1 MCKIFIISLLSLFI
15 NSFATAQSV
24 VPSVIMGRDTIPQG
38 LVQQEGVF
46 HHVLDL
52 VHVLLHEV
60 DVVARLKNPRKYA
73 RQQQRNL
80 RMIHNVK
87 KVFPYAKIAAAKIN
101 EIEYKLAQTD
111 SEAKR
116 KQIIKQEYKELM
128 HTFKQPLMKLTVTQ
142 GKILVRLIYRET
154 NNTSFNHIKEYKG
167 TVNAYFWQS
176 LALLFGNNLKADYEP
191 NGRDREIEQI
201 VRTLEKERTSHI
213 SRR

>member
-24 VPSVIMGRDTIPQG
+24 VPSVIMGRDTVP
-38 LVQQEGVF
+38 
-46 HHVLDL
+46 
-52 VHVLLHEV
+52 HVLLHEV

-73 RQQQRNL
+73 RQQQRNQT
-80 RMIHNVK
+80 MVYNVRN
-87 KVFPYAKIAAAKIN
+87 VFPYAKIAAAKIN
-101 EIEYKLAQTD
+101 EIENKLAQTD

-116 KQIIKQEYKELM
+116 KQIIKKEYKELM

-201 VRTLEKERTSHI
+201 VRSIEKGGPSHI
-213 SRR
+213 TRR

>member
-24 VPSVIMGRDTIPQG
+24 VPSVIMGRDTVP
-38 LVQQEGVF
+38 
-46 HHVLDL
+46 
-52 VHVLLHEV
+52 HVLLHEV

-73 RQQQRNL
+73 RQQQRNQ
-80 RMIHNVK
+80 RIVYNVR
-87 KVFPYAKIAAAKIN
+87 KVFPYAAAKIN
-101 EIEYKLAQTD
+101 EIENKLAQTD

-116 KQIIKQEYKELM
+116 KQIIKKEYKELM

-201 VRTLEKERTSHI
+201 VRSIEKGGPSHI
-213 SRR
+213 TRR

>member
-24 VPSVIMGRDTIPQG
+24 VPSVIMGRDTVP
-38 LVQQEGVF
+38 
-46 HHVLDL
+46 
-52 VHVLLHEV
+52 HVLLHEV

-73 RQQQRNL
+73 RQ
-80 RMIHNVK
+80 HNGTK
-87 KVFPYAKIAAAKIN
+87 GWFITWERCSRTQKIAAAKIN
-101 EIEYKLAQTD
+101 EIENKLAQTD

-116 KQIIKQEYKELM
+116 KQIIKKEYKELM

-176 LALLFGNNLKADYEP
+176 LALLFGITESRLRTERAGPRNRAD
-191 NGRDREIEQI
+191 RALDRK
-201 VRTLEKERTSHI
+201 RGPSHI
-213 SRR
+213 TRR

>member
-24 VPSVIMGRDTIPQG
+24 VPSVIMGRDTVP
-38 LVQQEGVF
+38 
-46 HHVLDL
+46 
-52 VHVLLHEV
+52 HVLLHEV

-73 RQQQRNL
+73 RQQQRNQ
-80 RMIHNVK
+80 RMVYNVR

-101 EIEYKLAQTD
+101 EIENKLAQTD

-116 KQIIKQEYKELM
+116 KQIIKKEYKELM

-191 NGRDREIEQI
+191 NGGTGKSSRSCARSKKGA
-201 VRTLEKERTSHI
+201 LLTSPGDKSCSWH
-213 SRR
+213 

>member
-24 VPSVIMGRDTIPQG
+24 VPSVIMGRDTVP
-38 LVQQEGVF
+38 
-46 HHVLDL
+46 
-52 VHVLLHEV
+52 HVLLHEV
-60 DVVARLKNPRKYA
+60 DVVARLKNPRKSA
-73 RQQQRNL
+73 RQHQRNQ
-80 RMIHNVK
+80 RMDYNVR

-101 EIEYKLAQTD
+101 EIENKLAQTD

-116 KQIIKQEYKELM
+116 KQIIKKEYKELM

-201 VRTLEKERTSHI
+201 VRSIEKGSPSHI
-213 SRR
+213 TRR

>member
-24 VPSVIMGRDTIPQG
+24 VPSVIMGRDTVP
-38 LVQQEGVF
+38 
-46 HHVLDL
+46 
-52 VHVLLHEV
+52 HVLLHEV

-73 RQQQRNL
+73 RQQQRNQS
-80 RMIHNVK
+80 MGYNVR

-101 EIEYKLAQTD
+101 EIENKLAQTD

-116 KQIIKQEYKELM
+116 KQIIKKEYKELM

-201 VRTLEKERTSHI
+201 VRSIEKGGPSHI
-213 SRR
+213 TRR

>member
-1 MCKIFIISLLSLFI
+1 MCKIFSISLLSLFI

-24 VPSVIMGRDTIPQG
+24 VPSVIMGSDTVP
-38 LVQQEGVF
+38 
-46 HHVLDL
+46 
-52 VHVLLHEV
+52 HVLLHEV

-73 RQQQRNL
+73 RQQQRNQ
-80 RMIHNVK
+80 RMVYNVR

-101 EIEYKLAQTD
+101 EIENKLAQTD

-116 KQIIKQEYKELM
+116 KQIIKKEYKELM

-191 NGRDREIEQI
+191 NGRDREIEQV
-201 VRTLEKERTSHI
+201 VRSIEKEAPSHI

>member
-24 VPSVIMGRDTIPQG
+24 VPSVIMGRDTVP
-38 LVQQEGVF
+38 
-46 HHVLDL
+46 
-52 VHVLLHEV
+52 HVLLHEV
-60 DVVARLKNPRKYA
+60 DVVARLKNHRKYA
-73 RQQQRNL
+73 RQQQRNQ
-80 RMIHNVK
+80 RMVYNVR

-116 KQIIKQEYKELM
+116 KQIIKKEYKELM

-191 NGRDREIEQI
+191 NGRDREIEQV
-201 VRTLEKERTSHI
+201 VRSIEKEAPSHI

>member
-24 VPSVIMGRDTIPQG
+24 VPSVIMGRDTVP
-38 LVQQEGVF
+38 
-46 HHVLDL
+46 
-52 VHVLLHEV
+52 HVLLHEV
-60 DVVARLKNPRKYA
+60 DVVA
-73 RQQQRNL
+73 QR
-80 RMIHNVK
+80 MVYNVR

-101 EIEYKLAQTD
+101 EIENKLAQTD

-116 KQIIKQEYKELM
+116 KQIIKKEYKELM

-201 VRTLEKERTSHI
+201 VRSIEKGGPSHI
-213 SRR
+213 TRR

>member
-24 VPSVIMGRDTIPQG
+24 VPSMIMGRDTIP
-38 LVQQEGVF
+38 
-46 HHVLDL
+46 
-52 VHVLLHEV
+52 HVLLHEV

-73 RQQQRNL
+73 RQQQRTL

-201 VRTLEKERTSHI
+201 VRTLEKEHSSHI